1 MFKRFPIKFALLG
14 LLALTA
20 MGSVGCQ
27 HTKTDD
33 EDNLSERPWNRPKS
47 WEHGLPAGL
56 TEGR

>member
-1 MFKRFPIKFALLG
+1 MFKRLQVKWVLLG

-20 MGSVGCQ
+20 VGSVGCQ
-27 HTKTDD
+27 TTKSDD
-33 EDNLSERPWNRPKS
+33 EENLSERPWNRPKS